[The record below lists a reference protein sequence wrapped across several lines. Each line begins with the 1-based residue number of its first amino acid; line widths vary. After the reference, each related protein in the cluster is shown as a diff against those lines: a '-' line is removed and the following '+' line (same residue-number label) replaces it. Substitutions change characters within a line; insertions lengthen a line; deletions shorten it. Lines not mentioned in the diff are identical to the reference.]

1 MLDGQA
7 IRVRMGKI
15 VDIFV
20 NDISSI
26 RTGRATAGL
35 IENVVVTVYEGKK
48 MRLVELGAIGVPDA
62 RSLTF
67 TPWDQSIIKEIKN
80 GIAAANMGMN
90 PAIDGQL
97 IRMTLPALTVEQ
109 REDYVR
115 LLGRK
120 LEGVR
125 GMVRDARGEQRRDL
139 QKAKQKKRFRKMNL
153 RWMKKSCRKLPMSIW
168 PSWRK
173 YRGKKRRKSEA
184 SVLE

>member
-1 MLDGQA
+1 MLNEQA
-7 IRVRMGKI
+7 IRERMNKI
-15 VDIFV
+15 VDVFI

-26 RTGRATAGL
+26 RTGRATPGL

-48 MRLVELGAIGVPDA
+48 MRLMELGGIAVPDVRTLA
-62 RSLTF
+62 F

-80 GIAAANMGMN
+80 GIAAANIGMN

-125 GMVRDARGEQRRDL
+125 GMIRDARGRERRDL
-139 QKAKQKKRFRKMNL
+139 QKAKQGKEISENEFAVDEKKLQEMTDEFVA
-153 RWMKKSCRKLPMSIW
+153 KLEEVA
-168 PSWRK
+168 
-173 YRGKKRRKSEA
+173 GKKETEIRG
-184 SVLE
+184 

>member
-139 QKAKQKKRFRKMNL
+139 QKAKQKKEISENEFEVDEKELQKITDEYMA
-153 RWMKKSCRKLPMSIW
+153 KLEEIS
-168 PSWRK
+168 
-173 YRGKKRRKSEA
+173 GKKETEVRG
-184 SVLE
+184 

>member
-80 GIAAANMGMN
+80 
-90 PAIDGQL
+90 
-97 IRMTLPALTVEQ
+97 V
-109 REDYVR
+109 
-115 LLGRK
+115 
-120 LEGVR
+120 
-125 GMVRDARGEQRRDL
+125 
-139 QKAKQKKRFRKMNL
+139 
-153 RWMKKSCRKLPMSIW
+153 
-168 PSWRK
+168 
-173 YRGKKRRKSEA
+173 
-184 SVLE
+184 

>member
-48 MRLVELGAIGVPDA
+48 MRLVELGSIGVPDV

-80 GIAAANMGMN
+80 GIAAANIGMN
-90 PAIDGQL
+90 PAVDGQV

-109 REDYVR
+109 REDYVK

-120 LEGVR
+120 LEGDR

-139 QKAKQKKRFRKMNL
+139 QKAKQKKEISENEFEVDEKEL
-153 RWMKKSCRKLPMSIW
+153 QKITDEYVAKLEEIA
-168 PSWRK
+168 
-173 YRGKKRRKSEA
+173 GKKETEIRG
-184 SVLE
+184 